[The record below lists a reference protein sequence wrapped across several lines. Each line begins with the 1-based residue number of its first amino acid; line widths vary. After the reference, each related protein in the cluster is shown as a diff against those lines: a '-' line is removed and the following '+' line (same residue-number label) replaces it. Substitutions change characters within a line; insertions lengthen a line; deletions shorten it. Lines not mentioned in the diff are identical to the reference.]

1 MTCVFGFSFP
11 CTCRPA
17 RQMCYMLVSG
27 YMVCSK
33 YKCVLRAA
41 VGQPDAPLDTS
52 APPYPILSFV
62 AVSNDTV
69 KPGGVLRAPA
79 GLPLSARFGQVQIR
93 GFPSLP
99 GHPAVHPRKSL
110 CRVA

>member
-1 MTCVFGFSFP
+1 
-11 CTCRPA
+11 
-17 RQMCYMLVSG
+17 MLLLE
-27 YMVCSK
+27 CFL
-33 YKCVLRAA
+33 CAA

-79 GLPLSARFGQVQIR
+79 GLPLSARFGQVQSSPGLPAHPPLHSRKFVAAKPGVDAWIR
-93 GFPSLP
+93 A
-99 GHPAVHPRKSL
+99 HM
-110 CRVA
+110 C